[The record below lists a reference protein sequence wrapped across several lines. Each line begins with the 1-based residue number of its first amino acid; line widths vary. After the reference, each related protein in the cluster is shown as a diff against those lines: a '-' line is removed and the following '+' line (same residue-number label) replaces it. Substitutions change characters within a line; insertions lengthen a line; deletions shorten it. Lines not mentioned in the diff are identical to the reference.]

1 MIQRCFR
8 FWFVGW
14 CSSQSRLSLC
24 ERNAAFAEQEAT
36 LTLSRSTELLR
47 KQNCVASL
55 RSSYS
60 CLLLLATILC
70 FVDGQRAASAQ
81 DSVKTSKADTKPE
94 TNADA
99 TLADK
104 KKTEITEADRAHVL
118 KFAKENHPELAGL
131 LEQLQKSRPNEFSKA
146 VRELHQQV
154 RALDRVRERSPAR
167 YEEQL
172 ASWKRD
178 SKIRLLMAR
187 WAKKNDPALEQEIRA
202 LLKERREARLAQLR
216 SERER
221 LNQMQRKLDE
231 QLLEM
236 EQPMDQQISAEW
248 DLLSRRNRKTDRKD
262 E

>member
-1 MIQRCFR
+1 M
-8 FWFVGW
+8 
-14 CSSQSRLSLC
+14 
-24 ERNAAFAEQEAT
+24 
-36 LTLSRSTELLR
+36 
-47 KQNCVASL
+47 ASL
-55 RSSYS
+55 RLSHS
-60 CLLLLATILC
+60 CLLLLATISC
-70 FVDGQRAASAQ
+70 FVAGQRSTSAQ
-81 DSVKTSKADTKPE
+81 DSVKPSKVETKSE
-94 TNADA
+94 SSTDA
-99 TLADK
+99 SAQADK
-104 KKTEITEADRAHVL
+104 KKTEITEADRAYVL

-131 LEQLQKSRPNEFSKA
+131 LEQLQKSRPNEFAKA

-248 DLLSRRNRKTDRKD
+248 DLLSKRNRKSDRKV